1 VLETSTFLHCT
12 KASISKQLAPGHPD
26 TIGKAG
32 PVSIII
38 GSHLERKDPKARQ
51 ILDRAAIPMLDR
63 CTGVTVRC

>member
-1 VLETSTFLHCT
+1 MPRATELRGSYPLT
-12 KASISKQLAPGHPD
+12 
-26 TIGKAG
+26 
-32 PVSIII
+32 III